1 MKSERTQDSERC
13 LRLALE
19 EVLDDEYRARAT
31 YRAVTERYGP
41 VRPFSAIAEAE
52 DRHVRA
58 LLPLFHRHGFPVPED
73 PWADRVEAPASLRDA
88 CAAGVAAEL
97 ENAAMFDRLLP
108 VVADHPEVAE
118 VFERLREASAERHLP
133 AFRRCLAREGDRE
146 PRDCGAGPRRRRR
159 RGGRDEEDLR

>member
-1 MKSERTQDSERC
+1 MEHGRTADTDRP

-31 YRAVTERYGP
+31 YRAVIARFGP
-41 VRPFSAIAEAE
+41 VRPFSAIVEAE

-58 LLPLFHRHGFPVPED
+58 LLPLFRRQGFPVPED

-88 CAAGVAAEL
+88 CAAAVTAEL
-97 ENAAMFDRLLP
+97 ENAALFDRLRP
-108 VVADHPEVAE
+108 VVADHPDVAE

-133 AFRRCLAREGDRE
+133 AFRRCLAREGDSE
-146 PRDCGAGPRRRRR
+146 PRGCGAGPRRRRR

>member
-1 MKSERTQDSERC
+1 MGHGRSDTAGRP

-31 YRAVTERYGP
+31 YRAVLARHGP
-41 VRPFSAIAEAE
+41 VRPFSAIVEAE

-58 LLPLFHRHGFPVPED
+58 LLPLFHRHGLPVPED

-88 CAAGVAAEL
+88 CAAAVTAEL
-97 ENAAMFDRLLP
+97 ENAAMFDRLRP
-108 VVADHPEVAE
+108 VVADHPDVTE

-133 AFRRCLAREGDRE
+133 AFRRCLAREGDGE
-146 PRDCGAGPRRRRR
+146 PRGCATGPRRRRR
-159 RGGRDEEDLR
+159 RGGRDEEDPR